1 VKYFLD
7 TEFIEDGRTIDLIS
21 IALVSEDGRSFYR
34 QNSECEFQ
42 KASEWVWRNVFY
54 HLTHFDIRG
63 KRSCNPTILSR
74 DSGLSKTVI
83 SRCDA
88 NRMSEDPCPWRT
100 RHEIR
105 DEVLEFC
112 NQEKY
117 GKPEFWGY
125 YSAYDWV
132 AFCQLFGPMVALP
145 KGYPMFCRDLIQWC
159 KQLGNP
165 ELPKQGKDE
174 HSALLDAHWNKKVWE
189 FLNTVPAPLYAK

>member
-1 VKYFLD
+1 MKYFLD
-7 TEFIEDGRTIDLIS
+7 TEFIEDGKTIDLLS
-21 IALVSEDGRSFYR
+21 IAIVSEDGRSFYR
-34 QNSECEFQ
+34 QNREADFT
-42 KASEWVWRNVFY
+42 KASDWVWRNVY
-54 HLTHFDIRG
+54 PHLQHFSLRG
-63 KRSCNPTILSR
+63 QRSCQDRYRTY
-74 DSGLSKTVI
+74 DSGLGRDEVAG
-83 SRCDA
+83 CAD
-88 NRMSEDPCPWRT
+88 DCPWRT
-100 RHEIR
+100 KRNIGL
-105 DEVLEFC
+105 DVMDFC

-132 AFCQLFGPMVALP
+132 AFCQLFGAMVALP

>member
-7 TEFIEDGRTIDLIS
+7 TEFIEDGRTIDLLS
-21 IALVSEDGRSFYR
+21 IAIVTEDGRSFYR
-34 QNSECEFQ
+34 QNKEATFTN
-42 KASEWVWRNVFY
+42 ASDWVWRNVFP
-54 HLTHFDIRG
+54 HLDHFSLRGIRDCRD
-63 KRSCNPTILSR
+63 RSETY
-74 DSGLSKTVI
+74 DSGLGHRDIAGCSDV
-83 SRCDA
+83 
-88 NRMSEDPCPWRT
+88 CPWRN
-100 RHEIR
+100 RRDIR